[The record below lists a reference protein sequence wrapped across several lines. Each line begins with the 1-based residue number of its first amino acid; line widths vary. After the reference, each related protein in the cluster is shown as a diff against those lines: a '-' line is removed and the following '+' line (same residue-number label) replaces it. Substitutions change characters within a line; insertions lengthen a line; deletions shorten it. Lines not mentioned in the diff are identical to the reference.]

1 MRRFAAI
8 AVFSTLAVSFAAPI
22 QAQPASPRTACA
34 ADMAK
39 LCPDAQPGN
48 GSMRQCMMAHQAD
61 LSDGC
66 KAAIAAAMAA
76 RRAAGATSGAP
87 HN

>member
-8 AVFSTLAVSFAAPI
+8 AVLSTLALAAAAPI
-22 QAQPASPRTACA
+22 QAQPVSPRTACA
-34 ADMAK
+34 ADIAK
-39 LCPDAQPGN
+39 LCPGAQPGN
-48 GSMRQCMMAHQAD
+48 GSIRQCMMAHQAD

-66 KAAIAAAMAA
+66 KSAIAAAQAA
-76 RRAAGATSGAP
+76 RHTAGATSGAP